1 MTVSGLRARLQAHP
15 KYRWFVLVSVGSG
28 MMMAIL
34 DSSIVNIALP
44 TTAADFRAE
53 ITLLMWAVTLYM
65 VIQATFMPVL
75 GRAGD
80 IYGHKK
86 VFITGLLVFTVT
98 SAACAAA
105 WNPYVLIVNR
115 GLQAIGAATL
125 APMALSFVYD
135 VFPPRDRP
143 KALGLMGGIMGLA
156 PVLGLTMGGLL
167 VSTLG
172 WRSVFFVN
180 IPLCA
185 IVVPAALLILKES
198 EGTGHRSFDVW
209 GGILLSSGIFCGL
222 LGLSRSTSW
231 GWTSPRIIV
240 SFCAMAILLVL
251 FILWEQRAPH
261 PVLDLSLFRLRS
273 LVAANIT
280 GFFSSG
286 AMFGTF
292 ILLPFFFQT
301 VLGEDAASTGLELAP
316 MALMFVIV
324 APLGGR
330 LTARIGN
337 KITPMI
343 GLTVAAAG
351 YFILSRNLVVDAT
364 PLHIGLS
371 ITVMGIGLGLTMA
384 PITSAAVHDVPPDKR
399 GVASSLPNMF
409 RFIGGSFTIA
419 IVSTF
424 LTWRV
429 TSHLVDAG
437 VSQGQ
442 AASAMAGT
450 SGEGT
455 AGVGIPPVFKDAF
468 AASFQ
473 DVFLFAI
480 IFVAAA
486 FVSAMFIPHL
496 RHRETPAGE

>member
-1 MTVSGLRARLQAHP
+1 VIESLRVRLHNHP

-44 TTAADFRAE
+44 TIAAEFQSE

-65 VIQATFMPVL
+65 VLQATFMPVL
-75 GRAGD
+75 GRSGD

-98 SAACAAA
+98 SAACALA
-105 WNPYVLIVNR
+105 WSPYVLIANR
-115 GLQAIGAATL
+115 GLQALGAATL

-135 VFPPRDRP
+135 VFPPRERP

-156 PVLGLTMGGLL
+156 PILGLTLGGAL

-180 IPLCA
+180 IPICA
-185 IVVPAALLILKES
+185 VVVPVAWLVLRES
-198 EGTGHRSFDVW
+198 PSHGKRTFDVL
-209 GGILLSSGIFCGL
+209 GGVLLSSGIFCGL
-222 LGLSRSTSW
+222 LALSQSTNW

-240 SFCAMAILLVL
+240 SFAAMAVLLGI
-251 FILWEQRAPH
+251 FIFWETRAAS

-292 ILLPFFFQT
+292 ILLPFFFQA
-301 VLGEDAASTGLELAP
+301 VLGEDAASTGLELVP
-316 MALMFVIV
+316 MALMFALVS
-324 APLGGR
+324 PFGGR

-337 KITPMI
+337 KATALI
-343 GLTVAAAG
+343 GLAVGMVG
-351 YFILSRNLVVDAT
+351 YYLLSQNLFVGVT
-364 PLHIGLS
+364 PLRVGICIS
-371 ITVMGIGLGLTMA
+371 VMGIGLGLTMA

-399 GVASSLPNMF
+399 GVASSLPNMA

-419 IVSTF
+419 VVSTF
-424 LTWRV
+424 LTWRI
-429 TSHLVDAG
+429 TTHLIEAG
-437 VSQGQ
+437 MPEAQ
-442 AASAMAGT
+442 AATALAGA
-450 SGEGT
+450 SEGGSVG
-455 AGVGIPPVFKDAF
+455 AGIPPAYQAAF
-468 AASFQ
+468 ANSFE
-473 DVFLFAI
+473 DVFLFAML
-480 IFVAAA
+480 FVGAALLA
-486 FVSAMFIPHL
+486 AVFVPSFKEKKSH
-496 RHRETPAGE
+496 G